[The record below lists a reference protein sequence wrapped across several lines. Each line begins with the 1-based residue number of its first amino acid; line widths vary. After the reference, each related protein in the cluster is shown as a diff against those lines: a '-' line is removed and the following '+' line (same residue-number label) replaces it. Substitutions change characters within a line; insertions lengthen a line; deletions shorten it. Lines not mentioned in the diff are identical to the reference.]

1 MITLMFRF
9 LRKLIYLT
17 MTAAMTAGGILLY
30 RSSDPLYTAQET
42 LHFTRFHQYDA
53 LIDTLAHKHGIDPLL
68 IKAVIWRES
77 SFDTKKV
84 GKDGERGLMQMMPG
98 AANDWVK
105 AKKIETFMITD
116 LFEPKTNLDAGIWY
130 LKQALQRYSSKDDP
144 LTFALSEYN
153 AGRRRVDRW
162 IADSAMGAHA
172 TASDLRSAMK
182 IESTRRYVDT
192 ILARYKFYQQRAQ
205 EKKEQSESLQ

>member
-1 MITLMFRF
+1 MINPMFRF
-9 LRKLIYLT
+9 LSKLILLT
-17 MTAAMTAGGILLY
+17 ILAAIAAGGILLY
-30 RSSDPLYTAQET
+30 RSPDPLYTAQET
-42 LHFTRFHQYDA
+42 IHFTRFHQYDA
-53 LIDTLAHKHGIDPLL
+53 LIETLAQKHGVDPLL
-68 IKAVIWRES
+68 VKAVIWRES

-84 GKDGERGLMQMMPG
+84 GRDGERGLMQMMPA

-105 AKKIETFMITD
+105 AKKIETFVPTD

-162 IADSAMGAHA
+162 IADSAMGARA
-172 TASDLRSAMK
+172 TASDLRGAMK
-182 IESTRRYVDT
+182 IESTRRYVDA
-192 ILARYKFYQQRAQ
+192 ILARYKFYQER
-205 EKKEQSESLQ
+205 EIKN